1 MCYSVYIYKYSWHLA
16 KCSSK
21 KTDPLK
27 SSAQTIKE
35 NTTPECYTQS
45 LMFSWEMLPSE
56 AVPVNLNGS
65 TAMETGVFWSRRR
78 TWYNWAFVCARWLP
92 HSTYVCSEGWWCVS
106 SEMSIHKLLC
116 THGRQGKYRELTQS
130 EVGRHIYT
138 WMLHWLLQPVAV
150 IPQCCH
156 HTGTKF
162 PFFTSFPWPPWKTL
176 WGQGKMW
183 RRIYKDLGMD
193 NAVLSESYRTS
204 I

>member
-21 KTDPLK
+21 KTNPLK

-35 NTTPECYTQS
+35 NTKCYTQS

-92 HSTYVCSEGWWCVS
+92 HSTCVCSEGWWCVS
-106 SEMSIHKLLC
+106 SEMSIHKMLC
-116 THGRQGKYRELTQS
+116 THGRQGKYRELTES
-130 EVGRHIYT
+130 EVGRHRHIYMDAALT
-138 WMLHWLLQPVAV
+138 ASTCRCDTSMLSPYGNK
-150 IPQCCH
+150 I
-156 HTGTKF
+156 
-162 PFFTSFPWPPWKTL
+162 SFL
-176 WGQGKMW
+176 YLFSLASMENFV
-183 RRIYKDLGMD
+183 RSRKDVKE
-193 NAVLSESYRTS
+193 NS
-204 I
+204 